1 MTVVNSSHSFRHRQL
16 WLWFVAG
23 FLIVFVAMLIF
34 VTMFSMNASGESLIR
49 CRLWQYYF
57 LEVQRS
63 LQSTGVAGQSSSII
77 ETVFMHLAFSILGG
91 AVMFGLGWANR
102 KLRRS

>member
-1 MTVVNSSHSFRHRQL
+1 MTVVNSTHSFRHRRL

-34 VTMFSMNASGESLIR
+34 VTMFSMNSSGESLTK

-63 LQSTGVAGQSSSII
+63 LQSTRVTGQSSAIV
-77 ETVFMHLAFSILGG
+77 ETAIQHLAISFVGG
-91 AVMFGLGWANR
+91 VVMFGLGWAIR
-102 KLRRS
+102 KRS